1 MSIVFLNS
9 CRIRLV
15 GDYMGALTPP
25 YKQGHSYSERGK
37 SPRPF
42 AQFFWRAS
50 VNPLSQQ
57 RRLLLRI
64 IRVREV
70 IRATVQAGATI
81 SNYMRESA
89 FPRPVSLGDR
99 CVGWIESEIQ
109 DWIFERIEERDK
121 QDGIV

>member
-1 MSIVFLNS
+1 
-9 CRIRLV
+9 
-15 GDYMGALTPP
+15 MGALTPP

-42 AQFFWRAS
+42 AQFFLTAS

-57 RRLLLRI
+57 RRLLMRI
-64 IRVREV
+64 IRLREV
-70 IRATVQAGATI
+70 MSATGLARATI
-81 SNYMRESA
+81 YKYMRESA